1 MGYGGWKM
9 GCLDGNCSGETCKPD
24 LISPHIP
31 PKGSGWRLVGWP
43 DFVPSSLRSTFG
55 ENPTWGGNTHQ
66 QVIESIRQVLRRNGV
81 AIDKAALCRWAN
93 DQWCAADPQRC
104 VKARGTSETIE
115 AKRSGGFFGSQMLWA
130 TPFWRLWNVAVSDAN
145 PDPAGVQSV
154 MGGFIAQARHLLAGD
169 SGCSKCAGHFEELL
183 SAFPIDRVQTWNQAR
198 VWLWHVHNSSRDS
211 GKVVPYGEIAK
222 IYGWEALGDAEVSRI
237 VSEELAG

>member
-1 MGYGGWKM
+1 M

-24 LISPHIP
+24 LVSPHIP
-31 PKGSGWRLVGWP
+31 PRGVGWRLVGWP
-43 DFVPSSLRSTFG
+43 DFVPSAFRKTYGL
-55 ENPTWGGNTHQ
+55 NPTWEGNTHQ
-66 QVIESIRQVLRRNGV
+66 QVIESIRQVLRQNGI
-81 AIDKAALCRWAN
+81 AINRGELCRWAN

-104 VKARGTSETIE
+104 VKVRGASSALSLEE
-115 AKRSGGFFGSQMLWA
+115 KRSRGLFGSQMLWA
-130 TPFWRLWNVAVSDAN
+130 TSFWQLWNVAVSDAN
-145 PDPAGVQSV
+145 PDPSQVQPV
-154 MGGFIAQARHLLAGD
+154 MRRFIEIALPLLSGD
-169 SGCSKCAGHFEELL
+169 SGCAKCAGHFEELL
-183 SAFPIDRVQTWNQAR
+183 SAFPIDRVQTWKQAR